1 MSFTERLIPPAYTS
15 PSGIRQEFFYSSGLE
30 KTFEHKLDGY
40 EFADLDVSYFQ
51 DLGLTSDVLPFQVKI
66 KGPDYD
72 LDAKNFE
79 LLLRE
84 KGQGILEHPIHGT
97 KNVVIGSVRR
107 FDDPINAG
115 GVATFDIAFFETD
128 ELQPAETS
136 EFPAEIADQQ
146 NTIANEASS
155 ASFANT
161 IRFRSILDQI
171 NVQETYQSYIG
182 FVEKALAKVAAIQ
195 GEIAIAFNQV
205 LGDILNNLDTLIETP
220 LQLAQQTQFL
230 IQLPLQATESFSERL
245 TSYAELL
252 DAVLQVD
259 GDGVSFMESKDI
271 NTSLF
276 NDVIISEL
284 FGAAAVNA
292 IIQTASSSNYTTRTD
307 ALSSSEAV
315 TTEFNKLTEILD
327 RIQTKYKN
335 EIFFDQYFS
344 QSQNYNEMRTL
355 LLTVIKDIQKR
366 LLSLAMEKKF
376 TLTIDKHYID
386 ICANE
391 YGKIDD
397 ETLQFFQD
405 TNNIHGDDF
414 FLLNKGREIT
424 VYV

>member
-1 MSFTERLIPPAYTS
+1 MSFTERLLTPAYTS
-15 PSGIRQEFFYSSGLE
+15 PSGIRQEFFYSTGLE
-30 KTFEHKLDGY
+30 KSFEHKLDRY

-51 DLGLTSDVLPFQVKI
+51 DLGLTSDVLPMQVKI

-79 LLLRE
+79 ALLKE

-115 GVATFDIAFFETD
+115 GFATFDIAFFETD
-128 ELQPAETS
+128 ELQPAETIA
-136 EFPAEIADQQ
+136 FAAELADQQ
-146 NTIANEASS
+146 NILANEASA

-161 IRFRSILDQI
+161 IKLRNILDQI
-171 NVQETYQSYIG
+171 NFQETYRNYIG
-182 FVEKALAKVAAIQ
+182 LVESALAKVAAIQ

-230 IQLPLQATESFSERL
+230 IQLPLQATESFSERF

-252 DAVLQVD
+252 EDVLQLD
-259 GDGVSFMESKDI
+259 GDGVSFLESRDI
-271 NTSLF
+271 NVSLL
-276 NDVIISEL
+276 NDTLISEL
-284 FGAAAVNA
+284 FGSAAINAV
-292 IIQTASSSNYTTRTD
+292 IQSASLSSYTIRTD
-307 ALSSSEAV
+307 ALTASESV

-327 RIQTKYKN
+327 RIQTKYEN

-366 LLSLAMEKKF
+366 LLSLAIEKKF
-376 TLTIDKHYID
+376 NLTLDKHYID
-386 ICANE
+386 VCGSE

-414 FLLNKGREIT
+414 FILNKGREIT